1 MKPGVGGLN
10 NHGQASLACRFGQR
24 PRFDN
29 KGGEYLKVV
38 PEGVRSCLYTGIGNN
53 IDFLIARATEVIQSK
68 QRFMKSYDLK
78 KYEEVKEALS
88 WYTEHCLESSLE
100 EDLQE
105 FERLYQ
111 KIKEEES
118 I

>member
-1 MKPGVGGLN
+1 ME
-10 NHGQASLACRFGQR
+10 F
-24 PRFDN
+24 
-29 KGGEYLKVV
+29 V
-38 PEGVRSCLYTGIGNN
+38 PEGVRSCLYTGIGKN
-53 IDFLIARATEVIQSK
+53 IDFLIAQATAVIHSE

-105 FERLYQ
+105 FERLYL